1 MSVDSIQVLDI
12 IRNPLFFNVSLWKD
26 LDFWLCCIGKYALAG
41 KLSNVFILLLC
52 RRAVRQKCSAGALWA
67 AFFQRLECPSLRS
80 EQSFWIQSPSRSVSF
95 EFYYSV
101 AS

>member
-52 RRAVRQKCSAGALWA
+52 RRAGQCAKSAVLVRCGLLFSNAWSVLV
-67 AFFQRLECPSLRS
+67 CV
-80 EQSFWIQSPSRSVSF
+80 QSNLSGFKVLLG
-95 EFYYSV
+95 V
-101 AS
+101 